1 MTYFGFLARFVVVP
15 IILFVFLNWLA
26 QRRGRTIPDALRGM
40 PAIPTLLAHVLIA
53 LIYTTP
59 WDNYLVATRVWWYDP
74 DLVTGIVIGWVPIEE
89 YTFFILQP
97 IMTGLYLL
105 LLARLLPMP
114 REPFRPHPNLRLW
127 TTVGAGAIW
136 VISIVILVTGYAP
149 GTYFALELGWALP
162 PIMIQLA
169 FGADILWRYKGLVFW
184 TLVPATLYLSW
195 ADSLAISA
203 GTWTIDPAQSFNIYL
218 GGVLPIEEFIFFLLT
233 NTLLVFGVT
242 LVLARESQS
251 RLYDEII
258 PWASR
263 LLGRPTQLDRD
274 TG

>member
-1 MTYFGFLARFVVVP
+1 MTYFGFLVRFVVVP
-15 IILFVFLNWLA
+15 IILLLFLNWLA
-26 QRRGRTIPDALRGM
+26 QRSGRSVPDAMRGM
-40 PAIPTLLAHVLIA
+40 PFVPTLLAHVLIA

-59 WDNYLVATRVWWYDP
+59 WDNYLVATNVWWYDP
-74 DLVTGIVIGWVPIEE
+74 ELVSGVVIGWVPIEE

-105 LLARLLPMP
+105 LLTRLLPMP
-114 REPFRPHPNLRLW
+114 TAPFHPNRSLRLW
-127 TTVGAGAIW
+127 TTAATGVVW
-136 VISIVILVTGYAP
+136 LISVVILLAGYAP
-149 GTYFALELGWALP
+149 GTYFALELGWAMP

-169 FGADILWRYKGLVFW
+169 FGADILWRFKGLVFW
-184 TLVPATLYLSW
+184 TLVPATLYLAW

-203 GTWTIDPAQSFNIYL
+203 GTWTIDPAQSFNIFL
-218 GGVLPIEEFIFFLLT
+218 GGVLPIEEFIFFLIT

-258 PWASR
+258 PWANR
-263 LLGRPTQLDRD
+263 VLRRPTRLDSD